1 MAWHASL
8 RLDYAHAAGRTVG
21 RFQHS
26 GPLRVLK
33 ALYPEGDAVCHHV
46 MVHPPAGLIS
56 GDRLDIVLQLG
67 AQAHAVLTTP
77 GATRWYR
84 AKDPAGADVA
94 TQSLRATVAAGA
106 RLEWLPLETLIY
118 DGARAE
124 NLARITLAPGAAMIG
139 WDLLALGLPA
149 ADAPFTTGW
158 LDQRIAIDGLWL
170 EQGRIDAADRLLLD
184 SPLGL
189 AGRRAMATLWLAWG
203 EAPEEARVSR
213 ALEAARGL
221 ADAAA
226 PAVFAGATRAQPR
239 LLVLRAL
246 AERTEPLFAL
256 LRAVRAAWRE
266 AAWDL
271 EAQEPRIWGC

>member
-33 ALYPEGDAVCHHV
+33 ALYPEGEAVCHHV
-46 MVHPPAGLIS
+46 MLHPPAGLIS
-56 GDRLDIVLQLG
+56 GDRLDIHLQLG
-67 AQAHAVLTTP
+67 EQAHAVLTTP

-84 AKDPAGADVA
+84 ARDPAGQDPA
-94 TQSLRATVAAGA
+94 TQSLRAHLAPGA
-106 RLEWLPLETLIY
+106 RLEWLPLEALIY

-124 NLARITLAPGAAMIG
+124 NLADITLAAGASMIG

-149 ADAPFTTGW
+149 ADAPFARGW

-170 EQGRIDAADRLLLD
+170 EQARIAATDRLLLD

-203 EAPEEARVSR
+203 DAPEEPRVTQ
-213 ALEAARGL
+213 ALEAARAL
-221 ADAAA
+221 ADASA
-226 PAVFAGATRAQPR
+226 PAVFAGVTRAQPR
-239 LLVLRAL
+239 LLVLRAI
-246 AERTEPLFAL
+246 ADRTEPLFAL
-256 LRAVRAAWRE
+256 LRAVRAAWRR

-271 EAQEPRIWGC
+271 DAHEPRIWGC